1 MLEQRA
7 HPPKRRAGAAKRN
20 REYTPLVKEQN
31 NCIRNQVE
39 NNLTFQKG
47 NINDQS
53 RMDENTI
60 WMSKYTMN
68 PVIQYRNSF
77 VGVGLKK

>member
-1 MLEQRA
+1 MIGGT
-7 HPPKRRAGAAKRN
+7 GAAKRN
-20 REYTPLVKEQN
+20 GEHTPPVKQQD

-39 NNLTFQKG
+39 NNLTLQKG

-53 RMDENTI
+53 RMDDSTI
-60 WMSKYTMN
+60 WMSAYAMN
-68 PVIQYRNSF
+68 PVIQDRSGF